1 MQRGALF
8 VLAIINAKRTY
19 QEESLGLICF
29 LWYAMQTL
37 NMKFPTWAPKHFLI
51 YRTYYAEWVRNID
64 NLFFL

>member
-29 LWYAMQTL
+29 L
-37 NMKFPTWAPKHFLI
+37 
-51 YRTYYAEWVRNID
+51 
-64 NLFFL
+64 